1 MKRSVLPIFFICLG
15 LIGWSQDTLYKQLLN
30 NTKELTVGDSLRL
43 DELSDGTKLDSSFAK
58 RFFSPLLSTGN
69 SPFKNRIYTC
79 LGRITDHE
87 YYDLFMVMEDRRRA
101 DSTGMTTSYLV
112 TLKKTGDYISSQ
124 KVAVTG
130 TKKKTGYNIR
140 STLFKENRI
149 YIDSKIKTGEKF
161 FEEVENYRIT
171 KTGRFILTENVN

>member
-1 MKRSVLPIFFICLG
+1 MKRLVFLIVFICYFSMAR
-15 LIGWSQDTLYKQLLN
+15 SQDTLYKQLLN
-30 NTKELTVGDSLRL
+30 NTRELAVGDSLRL
-43 DELSDGTKLDSSFAK
+43 DELTGGIKLDSSFAK
-58 RFFSPLLSTGN
+58 RFFQPLLSTGN
-69 SPFKNRIYTC
+69 SPFKNRTYLC

-87 YYDLFMVMEDRRRA
+87 NYDLYIIMEDRRRA

-112 TLKKTGDYISSQ
+112 TLKKTGGYISSQ

-149 YIDSKIKTGEKF
+149 YIDSRITTGEKY
-161 FEEVENYRIT
+161 FEEEENYRIT
-171 KTGRFILTENVN
+171 KTGRFMLVENAN